1 MLGNRRGAMKK
12 LRQTP
17 AVLFLVLVLAL
28 LVPGPV
34 RSDVSGPESEVA
46 AKAINAFA
54 LDLYGKIRKPEGN
67 LIFSPY
73 SISMA
78 LAMAYNGGRG
88 RP

>member
-1 MLGNRRGAMKK
+1 
-12 LRQTP
+12 
-17 AVLFLVLVLAL
+17 LVLAL

-34 RSDVSGPESEVA
+34 RSDVSGQDNESA